1 MVLPLTLAR
10 YPGNPVLLP
19 SMHNA
24 WESDNVFNAAVVQCN
39 GLVHMLYRA
48 QGRDR
53 ISRMGCAVS
62 TDGYH
67 FNRLEDPVFAPERD
81 YESFG
86 VEDPR
91 ITEIDGVFYMFYT
104 AYSPEGVRIALARS
118 ANLFAWER
126 MGIVLPDEDNKD
138 AALFPGKIGGRFVM
152 FHRRPPDIWVAY
164 SDDLLHWTDH
174 QIAMRPRPGL
184 WDCERVGAGGPPFKT
199 ATGWLS
205 FYHGYNEDRVYCLG
219 VALHDLDEPG
229 TVIKRQ
235 DEPILAPRGPYEE
248 WGDVPNVVFTC
259 GGIETGDAYLIYYGG
274 GDHVMCIASA
284 SKTDVQAFIQ
294 G

>member
-53 ISRMGCAVS
+53 ISRIGCAVS

-67 FNRLEDPVFAPERD
+67 FNRLENPVFAPERD

-174 QIAMRPRPGL
+174 QIAMRPRPGR
-184 WDCERVGAGGPPFKT
+184 WDSERVGAGGPPFKT
-199 ATGWLS
+199 AAGWLS

-219 VALHDLDEPG
+219 VALHDLDDPAN
-229 TVIKRQ
+229 VIKRQ
-235 DEPILAPRGPYEE
+235 DEPILVPRGPYEE

-284 SKTDVQAFIQ
+284 SKTDVQTFIQ